1 MTDPI
6 DTDTIINS
14 IKMQRSIR
22 GIESECDLILDE
34 IATERVSDTH
44 VNELE
49 ALIKRIKV
57 SLQAMEQYTEDFE
70 HGFAHLDKKTIA
82 E

>member
-6 DTDTIINS
+6 D
-14 IKMQRSIR
+14 KMQRSIR

-34 IATERVSDTH
+34 IATERASGTPLK
-44 VNELE
+44 ELE
-49 ALIKRIKV
+49 ELIKLINV
-57 SLQAMEQYTEDFE
+57 SLKAMEQYTEDFE

>member
-6 DTDTIINS
+6 DR
-14 IKMQRSIR
+14 MQRSIR
-22 GIESECDLILDE
+22 GIESECDQILDE
-34 IATERVSDTH
+34 IATERVSGTH